1 MHARASVEWRKP
13 RAWSFACLGRF
24 ARRTKKREIAGSLG
38 YGLLLRYIN
47 DILQNEGLDFLR
59 FFCLIFF
66 MVEVKVFQSIGY
78 ISLNTISLTFTKLKQ
93 FPRGQSQS
101 YRYVNLTRVKVR

>member
-1 MHARASVEWRKP
+1 MVIYVSRAFSSTDQE
-13 RAWSFACLGRF
+13 
-24 ARRTKKREIAGSLG
+24 KRETARSLG

-66 MVEVKVFQSIGY
+66 LVEVKVFQNIGY
-78 ISLNTISLTFTKLKQ
+78 IISLTFTKLKQ

-101 YRYVNLTRVKVR
+101 YRHVNHARVKVR

>member
-1 MHARASVEWRKP
+1 MVICVSRAFCS
-13 RAWSFACLGRF
+13 
-24 ARRTKKREIAGSLG
+24 TDQKKREIAGSLG

-66 MVEVKVFQSIGY
+66 LVEVKVFQNIGY
-78 ISLNTISLTFTKLKQ
+78 IISLTFTKLKQ
-93 FPRGQSQS
+93 FARGQSQS
-101 YRYVNLTRVKVR
+101 YRHVNHARVKVR

>member
-1 MHARASVEWRKP
+1 MHARASVERRKP

-24 ARRTKKREIAGSLG
+24 ARRTKKKREIAGSLG

-66 MVEVKVFQSIGY
+66 LVEVKGF
-78 ISLNTISLTFTKLKQ
+78 
-93 FPRGQSQS
+93 
-101 YRYVNLTRVKVR
+101 